1 MIGLPAAMAIPIG
14 LLEVIGGI
22 AVLVGILTRVSAILF
37 IMEMFGSILIANL
50 PKVGKGFVGVSFS
63 LLLTGPGRVSI
74 EGGCNKE
81 RIVS

>member
-1 MIGLPAAMAIPIG
+1 MIGLLAAMAIPIG

-50 PKVGKGFVGVSFS
+50 PKGIVGVSFS
-63 LLLTGPGRVSI
+63 LLLAGPGRVSI
-74 EGGCNKE
+74 EWGCNKE

>member
-1 MIGLPAAMAIPIG
+1 MIGLPMAIPIG

-37 IMEMFGSILIANL
+37 IMEMFSSILIANL
-50 PKVGKGFVGVSFS
+50 AKVGKGFVGVSFS